1 MHWGNRKRA
10 DNVYENYVKP
20 GRSRREIT
28 NRNIQS
34 SELTGNDSVKIRAAL
49 VCLVLLCVLLLISVI
64 VLCVTFNQERQQLLT
79 NITNLIQL
87 NENLSKFI
95 QDGWIYYQ
103 FGLYYV
109 SNETKNWT
117 ESRRYCTER
126 GADLVIIE
134 NRQKQDFMKKIS
146 NGNDVWIGLTDSE
159 EEGTWK
165 WVDNSTLP
173 SDSEFWK
180 QGEPNGGTDE
190 NCAFSGSAGL
200 FDYTCSSIIK
210 WICEKKNIIHIY
222 HFF

>member
-1 MHWGNRKRA
+1 MITSHT
-10 DNVYENYVKP
+10 EE
-20 GRSRREIT
+20 RR
-28 NRNIQS
+28 
-34 SELTGNDSVKIRAAL
+34 
-49 VCLVLLCVLLLISVI
+49 
-64 VLCVTFNQERQQLLT
+64 QLLT

-87 NENLSKFI
+87 NVQFIQEKNELLKFI

-146 NGNDVWIGLTDSE
+146 NGSDVWIGLTDSE
-159 EEGTWK
+159 VEGTWK

-173 SDSEFWK
+173 SDSGFWK

-200 FDYTCSSIIK
+200 FDYTCSNLLK
-210 WICEKKNIIHIY
+210 WICERKNIE
-222 HFF
+222 